1 MSNTRNLTM
10 HFLAPCEVRGST
22 RVRRAFAK
30 TTTRRSAKPRYSNWL
45 AVLPALF
52 CCLFF
57 ANCAD
62 PDAPVITSISPEFAP
77 AETLVTI
84 EGTNLDNITSMK
96 FDGQLVNFNTAFN
109 SDNALLFRVPTT
121 IDAGTYTLTLTTDGG
136 TAETTFRIS
145 LDAPEIFLI
154 SPNRGPIG
162 STTTLF
168 GENFFEP
175 LEVYFPMGDMDS
187 VQADI
192 VSFADDSIRVTVPE
206 GATQGNVALLAN
218 GGYALSANRFQVGNV
233 VVVNDFDGNGVRSDV
248 AEWRFTPMLDQTAA
262 DAVRSSDPDPIS
274 GNFLKI
280 SGRDTQGSGLI
291 GSVTT
296 QTNDPTEFANFGLTT
311 SLANT
316 LIEFDVNTN
325 GHPATRLVIILK
337 ERDGSRNDFSRE
349 LRLDQTG
356 WTKITQPLSR
366 FEDLNGAPI
375 DVSKVASIRFLLF
388 DFDNTGEQ
396 FEVNID
402 NLLFSELL

>member
-1 MSNTRNLTM
+1 MR
-10 HFLAPCEVRGST
+10 FL
-22 RVRRAFAK
+22 AFAK
-30 TTTRRSAKPRYSNWL
+30 TNSERFVAFGGSDRFF
-45 AVLPALF
+45 ALSVIF
-52 CCLFF
+52 VCLFF
-57 ANCAD
+57 SNCAD
-62 PDAPVITSISPEFAP
+62 PEAPSITSISPEFAP

-84 EGTNLDNITSMK
+84 EGSNLANVTSMK
-96 FDGQLVNFNTAFN
+96 FDEQIVNFNTAFN

-121 IDAGTYTLTLTTDGG
+121 IAAGTYLLTLTTEGG
-136 TAETTFRIS
+136 TTETSFRIS
-145 LDAPEIFLI
+145 LDAPEIFLV
-154 SPNRGPIG
+154 SPNKGPVG
-162 STTTLF
+162 SATTLF

-175 LEVYFPMGDMDS
+175 LEVFFPMGDMDS
-187 VQADI
+187 VKADI
-192 VSFADDSIRVTVPE
+192 VSFSEDSIRVIVPE
-206 GATQGNVALLAN
+206 GATQGNITLVAN

-233 VVVNDFDGNGVRSDV
+233 VLVNDFDGNGLRNNVE
-248 AEWRFTPMLDQTAA
+248 EWRFTPNLDQTAA
-262 DAVRSSDPDPIS
+262 DAVRASDPEPIS

-296 QTNDPTEFANFGLTT
+296 QTNDPSEFENFGLTT

-349 LRLDQTG
+349 LRLDQPG
-356 WTKITQPLSR
+356 WIKITQPLSR

-375 DVSKVASIRFLLF
+375 DVSKVFSIRFLLF
-388 DFDNTGEQ
+388 DSDNSGEQ

-402 NLLFSELL
+402 NLLFSEIL